1 MPKKEKIKERE
12 KKPNENLP
20 SSEEGRSRGLVEG
33 LVQERGGGGG
43 CLDLLDGDD
52 EKRTLN

>member
-33 LVQERGGGGG
+33 LVQERGGGG